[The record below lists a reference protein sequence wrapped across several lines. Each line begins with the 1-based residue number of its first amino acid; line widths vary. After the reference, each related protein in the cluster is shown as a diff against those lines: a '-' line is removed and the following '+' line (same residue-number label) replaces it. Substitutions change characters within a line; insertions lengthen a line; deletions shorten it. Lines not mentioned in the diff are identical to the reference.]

1 MPKKDRTGG
10 QSLLGGAMLLMITT
24 IIVHVIGIIYKI
36 PITAILGPVGRGYF
50 TNAYEIYTP
59 LYAISMAGL
68 PVALSK
74 MVSERMATGQYREVH
89 AVRKEAQ
96 KLYLITGMTGTVIL
110 WLLAWPYTHATVGSI
125 HTPEAF
131 WSIMMI
137 APSILFACMMSSYRG
152 YYEGLRNMAPTGYSQ
167 VFETLGKLVFGLV
180 LAVWVRDR
188 GLAQYEAGEAVYG
201 TVCHSAEEAASA
213 IAPFSA
219 AAAIFGVTLGTV
231 LGLIYLVIRHH
242 VIGDGITQEMLAGS
256 PAPEAGKELRSKIIR
271 FAIPVVTSS
280 LVLNVTNL
288 IDAWT
293 VNNRV
298 QAAVMKD
305 PSVFHT
311 MYALEFAASNVVDKD
326 IKSYLYGAYGV
337 ALDFRNLIPT
347 IIMTLGLS
355 AIPVLSGAWA
365 TKDHEKMRSSIQ
377 TVLKTA
383 TLLAVPTGFVM
394 AALAE
399 PVLKILYVGTNA
411 ESSITIS
418 APFIAIYGIF
428 ALILSI
434 STPITNMLQA
444 IGRADVPLKALAVGA
459 SLKILCDF
467 TLCGIPSINI
477 KGAPVGT
484 IVCYIYIITHNLV
497 VLLKQ
502 TKVKVDWKNVFLKPF
517 TAGALAGVSAYYI
530 YLIFE
535 RILPVGLEGSRNAN
549 FTWATLIALFGSI
562 VLWLIFLAVLR
573 VLNREDIEAL
583 PKGKK
588 IAKVLEK
595 LKVIS

>member
-1 MPKKDRTGG
+1 MSKKDRTQG

-24 IIVHVIGIIYKI
+24 VIVHVIGIIYKI

-74 MVSERMATGQYREVH
+74 MVSERMATGRYREVH
-89 AVRKEAQ
+89 AVRKDMA
-96 KLYLITGMTGTVIL
+96 GTLIL
-110 WLLAWPYTHATVGSI
+110 WALAWPYTHAAVGSI

-167 VFETLGKLVFGLV
+167 VFETFGKLVFGLI
-180 LAVWVRDR
+180 LAKWVQVH
-188 GLAQYEAGEAVYG
+188 GLSQFEAGQPVYG
-201 TVCHSAEEAASA
+201 VVCKTGEEAASA

-219 AAAIFGVTLGTV
+219 AAAILGVTLGTI
-231 LGLIYLVIRHH
+231 LGLIYLIIRHH
-242 VIGDGITQEMLAGS
+242 VIGDGITPQMLEGS
-256 PAPEAGKELRSKIIR
+256 PEPENGKSLRSQIIK

-280 LVLNVTNL
+280 LVLNITNL
-288 IDAWT
+288 IDSWT

-298 QAAVMKD
+298 KAAVDKA
-305 PSVFHT
+305 PEVFHQ
-311 MYALEFAASNVVDKD
+311 MYQAELAISNVVDKD

-365 TKDHEKMRSSIQ
+365 TKDQEKMRSSIS
-377 TVLKTA
+377 TVLKTS

-394 AALAE
+394 AVLAE
-399 PVLKILYVGTNA
+399 PILRILYTGTNA
-411 ESSITIS
+411 ESSISIS

-428 ALILSI
+428 ALLLSI

-444 IGRADVPLKALAVGA
+444 IGRADVPLKALAIGA
-459 SLKILCDF
+459 SLKIICDF
-467 TLCGIPSINI
+467 TLCGIPTINI

-484 IVCYIYIITHNLV
+484 IVCYIYIVTHNLI
-497 VLLKQ
+497 VLLRQ
-502 TKVKVDWKNVFLKPF
+502 TKVKINWKSVFWKPF
-517 TAGALAGVSAYYI
+517 AAGAFSGGVAWAVYQFFMHVLPAGA
-530 YLIFE
+530 
-535 RILPVGLEGSRNAN
+535 PGSRMAN
-549 FTWATLIALFGSI
+549 FTWATLIALTVSI
-562 VLWLIFLAVLR
+562 LSWIVFLGLIH
-573 VLNREDIEAL
+573 VLNRQDIESL

-595 LKVIS
+595 LHVIG

>member
-1 MPKKDRTGG
+1 
-10 QSLLGGAMLLMITT
+10 
-24 IIVHVIGIIYKI
+24 
-36 PITAILGPVGRGYF
+36 
-50 TNAYEIYTP
+50 
-59 LYAISMAGL
+59 
-68 PVALSK
+68 
-74 MVSERMATGQYREVH
+74 
-89 AVRKEAQ
+89 
-96 KLYLITGMTGTVIL
+96 
-110 WLLAWPYTHATVGSI
+110 
-125 HTPEAF
+125 
-131 WSIMMI
+131 
-137 APSILFACMMSSYRG
+137 MMSSYRG

-167 VFETLGKLVFGLV
+167 VFETFGKLVFGLI
-180 LAVWVRDR
+180 LAKWVQVH
-188 GLAQYEAGEAVYG
+188 GLAQFQNGQPVYG
-201 TVCHSAEEAASA
+201 TVCKDTTEAMSA

-219 AAAIFGVTLGTV
+219 AAAIMGVTLGTI

-242 VIGDGITQEMLAGS
+242 VIGDGITPQMLEGS
-256 PAPEAGKELRSKIIR
+256 PEPENGKSLRSQIIK

-280 LVLNVTNL
+280 LVLNITNL
-288 IDAWT
+288 IDSWT

-298 QAAVMKD
+298 KAAVDKA
-305 PSVFHT
+305 PEVFHQ
-311 MYALEFAASNVVDKD
+311 MYEAELALSNVVDKD

-365 TKDHEKMRSSIQ
+365 TKDQEKMRSSIS

-394 AALAE
+394 AVLAE
-399 PVLKILYVGTNA
+399 PILRILYTGTNA
-411 ESSITIS
+411 ESSIPIS

-428 ALILSI
+428 ALLLSI

-459 SLKILCDF
+459 SLKIICDF

-484 IVCYIYIITHNLV
+484 IVCYIYIVTHNLI
-497 VLLKQ
+497 VLLRQ
-502 TKVKVDWKNVFLKPF
+502 TKVKIDWKNVFLKPF
-517 TAGALAGVSAYYI
+517 AAGALSGGVAWGVYQFFMHVLPAGA
-530 YLIFE
+530 
-535 RILPVGLEGSRNAN
+535 PGSRFAN
-549 FTWATLIALFGSI
+549 FTWATLIAFTVSI
-562 VLWLIFLAVLR
+562 LAWVVFLGLIH
-573 VLNREDIEAL
+573 VLNRQDIESL

-595 LKVIS
+595 VHIIG

>member
-1 MPKKDRTGG
+1 MSKKDRTQG

-24 IIVHVIGIIYKI
+24 VIVHVIGIIYKI

-74 MVSERMATGQYREVH
+74 MVSERMATGRYREVH

-96 KLYLITGMTGTVIL
+96 KLYLITGMAGTLIL
-110 WLLAWPYTHATVGSI
+110 WALAWPYTHAAVGSI

-167 VFETLGKLVFGLV
+167 VFETFGKLVFGLI
-180 LAVWVRDR
+180 LAKWVQVH
-188 GLAQYEAGEAVYG
+188 GLAQFQNGQPVYG
-201 TVCHSAEEAASA
+201 TVCKDTTEAMSA

-219 AAAIFGVTLGTV
+219 AAAIMGVTLGTI
-231 LGLIYLVIRHH
+231 LGLFYLVIRHH
-242 VIGDGITQEMLAGS
+242 VIGDGITPQMLEGS
-256 PAPEAGKELRSKIIR
+256 PEPENGKSLRSQIIK

-280 LVLNVTNL
+280 LVLNITNL
-288 IDAWT
+288 IDSWT

-298 QAAVMKD
+298 KAAVDKA
-305 PSVFHT
+305 PEVFHR
-311 MYALEFAASNVVDKD
+311 MYEAELALSNVVDKD

-365 TKDHEKMRSSIQ
+365 TKDQEKMRSSIS

-394 AALAE
+394 AVLSE
-399 PVLKILYVGTNA
+399 PILRILYTGTNA
-411 ESSITIS
+411 ESSIPIS
-418 APFIAIYGIF
+418 APFIAIYGVF
-428 ALILSI
+428 ALLLSI

-459 SLKILCDF
+459 SLKIICDF
-467 TLCGIPSINI
+467 TLCGIPTINI

-484 IVCYIYIITHNLV
+484 IVCYIYIVTHNLI
-497 VLLKQ
+497 VLLRQ
-502 TKVKVDWKNVFLKPF
+502 TKVKIDWKNVFLKPF
-517 TAGALAGVSAYYI
+517 TAGALSGGVAWGVYQFFMHVLPAGA
-530 YLIFE
+530 
-535 RILPVGLEGSRNAN
+535 PGSRFAN
-549 FTWATLIALFGSI
+549 FTWATLIAFTVSI
-562 VLWLIFLAVLR
+562 LAWVVFLGLIH
-573 VLNREDIEAL
+573 VLNRQDIESL

-588 IAKVLEK
+588 IAKILEK
-595 LKVIS
+595 VHIIG

>member
-1 MPKKDRTGG
+1 MSKKDRTQG

-24 IIVHVIGIIYKI
+24 VIVHVIGIIYKI

-74 MVSERMATGQYREVH
+74 MVSERMATGRFKEVH

-96 KLYLITGMTGTVIL
+96 KLYLITGMTGTIIL
-110 WLLAWPYTHATVGSI
+110 WALAWPYTHAAVGSI

-167 VFETLGKLVFGLV
+167 VFG
-180 LAVWVRDR
+180 
-188 GLAQYEAGEAVYG
+188 
-201 TVCHSAEEAASA
+201 EEAASA

-219 AAAIFGVTLGTV
+219 AAAILGVTLGTI

-242 VIGDGITQEMLAGS
+242 VIGDGITPQMLEGS
-256 PAPEAGKELRSKIIR
+256 PEPESGKSLRSQIIK

-288 IDAWT
+288 IDSWT

-298 QAAVMKD
+298 KAAVDKA
-305 PSVFHT
+305 PEVFHQ
-311 MYALEFAASNVVDKD
+311 MYQVQLAASNVVDKD

-365 TKDHEKMRSSIQ
+365 TKDHEKMRSSIS

-394 AALAE
+394 AVLAE
-399 PVLKILYVGTNA
+399 PVLRILYVGTNA

-418 APFIAIYGIF
+418 APFVAIYGYF
-428 ALILSI
+428 ALLLSI

-459 SLKILCDF
+459 SLKIICNF
-467 TLCGIPSINI
+467 TLCGMPSINI

-484 IVCYIYIITHNLV
+484 IVCYLYIVTHNLI
-497 VLLKQ
+497 VLLKE
-502 TKVKVDWKNVFLKPF
+502 TKVKVDWVNVVLKPF
-517 TAGALAGVSAYYI
+517 AAGALSGGVAWGVYQ
-530 YLIFE
+530 LFV
-535 RILPVGLEGSRNAN
+535 RILPVGAPGSRMAG
-549 FTWATLIALFGSI
+549 FTWATLIALTVSI
-562 VLWLIFLAVLR
+562 LAWLVFLGLLKVLTKH
-573 VLNREDIEAL
+573 DIESL

-588 IAKVLEK
+588 VAKVLEK
-595 LKVIS
+595 LHVIG

>member
-1 MPKKDRTGG
+1 MAAKNRTQG
-10 QSLLGGAMLLMITT
+10 QSLLSGAFLLMITT
-24 IIVHVIGIIYKI
+24 VIVHIIGIIYKI
-36 PITAILGPVGRGYF
+36 PLTAILGPVGRGYF

-74 MVSERMATGQYREVH
+74 MVSERMATGRFREVH

-96 KLYLITGMTGTVIL
+96 KLYLITGMAGTVIL
-110 WLLAWPYTHATVGSI
+110 WALAWPYTHAAVGSI

-131 WSIMMI
+131 WSIIMI

-167 VFETLGKLVFGLV
+167 VFETIGKLVFGLA
-180 LAVWVRDR
+180 LAKWAQIHGMSRFQL
-188 GLAQYEAGEAVYG
+188 GLPVYG
-201 TVCHSAEEAASA
+201 RDCATAQDAVSA

-231 LGLIYLVIRHH
+231 LGLIYLLIRHR
-242 VIGDGITQEMLAGS
+242 VIGDGITQDMLLAS
-256 PAPEAGKELRSKIIR
+256 PEPEDGKSLRSKIIR

-280 LVLNVTNL
+280 LVLNITNL
-288 IDAWT
+288 IDSWT

-298 QAAVMKD
+298 QAAVSKA
-305 PSVFHT
+305 PEIFHR
-311 MYALEFAASNVVDKD
+311 MYAAELAASTVVDKD
-326 IKSYLYGAYGV
+326 IKSFLYGAYGV

-365 TKDHEKMRSSIQ
+365 TKDQAKMKSAIQ

-383 TLLAVPTGFVM
+383 TLIAVPTGFVM
-394 AALAE
+394 AVLAE
-399 PVLKILYVGTNA
+399 PMLRLLYIGTNA
-411 ESSITIS
+411 ESTISIS
-418 APFIAIYGIF
+418 APFVAIYGIF
-428 ALILSI
+428 ALLLSI

-459 SLKILCDF
+459 SAKIVCDFILCGMP
-467 TLCGIPSINI
+467 TVNI

-484 IVCYIYIITHNLV
+484 IVCYLYIVTHNLV

-502 TKVKVDWKNVFLKPF
+502 TKVKVDWPKVFFRPF
-517 TAGALAGVSAYYI
+517 FAGALAGATAQVLYVFFVW
-530 YLIFE
+530 L
-535 RILPVGLEGSRNAN
+535 LPDGAPGSRMAD
-549 FTWATLIALFGSI
+549 FTWATLIALTLSI
-562 VLWLIFLAVLR
+562 LLWVVYLGLLHVLT
-573 VLNREDIEAL
+573 REDIETL

-595 LKVIS
+595 LHVIR

>member
-1 MPKKDRTGG
+1 
-10 QSLLGGAMLLMITT
+10 
-24 IIVHVIGIIYKI
+24 
-36 PITAILGPVGRGYF
+36 
-50 TNAYEIYTP
+50 
-59 LYAISMAGL
+59 MAGL

-74 MVSERMATGQYREVH
+74 MVSERMATGRYREVH

-96 KLYLITGMTGTVIL
+96 KLYLITGMAGTLIL
-110 WLLAWPYTHATVGSI
+110 WALAWPYTHAAVGSI

-167 VFETLGKLVFGLV
+167 VFETFGKLVFGLI
-180 LAVWVRDR
+180 LAKWVQVH
-188 GLAQYEAGEAVYG
+188 GLSQFEAGQPVYG
-201 TVCHSAEEAASA
+201 VVCKTGEEAASA

-219 AAAIFGVTLGTV
+219 AAAILGVTLGTI
-231 LGLIYLVIRHH
+231 LGLIYLIIRHH
-242 VIGDGITQEMLAGS
+242 VIGDGITPQMLEGS
-256 PAPEAGKELRSKIIR
+256 PEPENGKSLRSQIIK

-280 LVLNVTNL
+280 LVLNITNL
-288 IDAWT
+288 IDSWT

-298 QAAVMKD
+298 KAAVDKA
-305 PSVFHT
+305 PEVFHQ
-311 MYALEFAASNVVDKD
+311 MYQAELAISNVVDKD

-365 TKDHEKMRSSIQ
+365 TKDQEKMRSSIS
-377 TVLKTA
+377 TVLKTS

-394 AALAE
+394 AVLAE
-399 PVLKILYVGTNA
+399 PILRILYTGTNA
-411 ESSITIS
+411 ESSISIS

-428 ALILSI
+428 ALLLSI

-459 SLKILCDF
+459 SLKIICDF
-467 TLCGIPSINI
+467 TLCGIPTINI

-484 IVCYIYIITHNLV
+484 IVCYIYIVTHNLI
-497 VLLKQ
+497 VLLRQ
-502 TKVKVDWKNVFLKPF
+502 TKVKINWKSVFWKPF
-517 TAGALAGVSAYYI
+517 AAGAFSGGVAWAVYQFFMHVLPAGA
-530 YLIFE
+530 
-535 RILPVGLEGSRNAN
+535 PGSRMAN
-549 FTWATLIALFGSI
+549 FTWATLIALTVSI
-562 VLWLIFLAVLR
+562 LSWIVFLGLIH
-573 VLNREDIEAL
+573 VLNRQDIESL

-595 LKVIS
+595 LHVIG

>member
-1 MPKKDRTGG
+1 MSKKDRTQG

-24 IIVHVIGIIYKI
+24 VIVHVIGIIYKI

-59 LYAISMAGL
+59 LYAISMAGM

-74 MVSERMATGQYREVH
+74 MVSERMATGRYREVH

-96 KLYLITGMTGTVIL
+96 KLYLITGMAGTLIL
-110 WLLAWPYTHATVGSI
+110 WALAWPYTHAAVGSI

-167 VFETLGKLVFGLV
+167 VFETFGKLVFGLI
-180 LAVWVRDR
+180 LAKWVQVH
-188 GLAQYEAGEAVYG
+188 GLAQFQNGQPVYG
-201 TVCHSAEEAASA
+201 TVCKDTTEAMSA

-219 AAAIFGVTLGTV
+219 AAAIMGVTLGTI

-242 VIGDGITQEMLAGS
+242 VNGDGITPQMLEGS
-256 PAPEAGKELRSKIIR
+256 PEPENGKSLRSQIIK

-280 LVLNVTNL
+280 LVLNITNL
-288 IDAWT
+288 IDSWT

-298 QAAVMKD
+298 KAAVDKA
-305 PSVFHT
+305 PEVFHR
-311 MYALEFAASNVVDKD
+311 MYEAELALSNVVDKD

-365 TKDHEKMRSSIQ
+365 TKDQEKMRSSIS

-394 AALAE
+394 AVLSE
-399 PVLKILYVGTNA
+399 PILRILYTGTNA
-411 ESSITIS
+411 ESSIPIS
-418 APFIAIYGIF
+418 APFIAIYGVF
-428 ALILSI
+428 ALLLSI

-459 SLKILCDF
+459 SLKIICDF
-467 TLCGIPSINI
+467 TLCGIPTINI

-484 IVCYIYIITHNLV
+484 IVCYIYIVTHNLI
-497 VLLKQ
+497 VLLRQ
-502 TKVKVDWKNVFLKPF
+502 TKVKIDWKNVFWKPF
-517 TAGALAGVSAYYI
+517 TAGALSGGVAWGVYQFFMHVLPAGA
-530 YLIFE
+530 
-535 RILPVGLEGSRNAN
+535 PGSRFAN
-549 FTWATLIALFGSI
+549 FTWATLIALTVSI
-562 VLWLIFLAVLR
+562 LAWVVFLGLIH
-573 VLNREDIEAL
+573 VLNRQDIESL

-588 IAKVLEK
+588 IAKTSK
-595 LKVIS
+595 KY

>member
-1 MPKKDRTGG
+1 MSKKDRTQG

-24 IIVHVIGIIYKI
+24 VIVHVIGIIYKI

-50 TNAYEIYTP
+50 TYEIYTP

-74 MVSERMATGQYREVH
+74 MVSERMATGRYREVH

-96 KLYLITGMTGTVIL
+96 KLYLITGMAGTLIL
-110 WLLAWPYTHATVGSI
+110 WALAWPYTHAAVGSI

-167 VFETLGKLVFGLV
+167 VFETFGKLVFGLI
-180 LAVWVRDR
+180 LAKWVQVH
-188 GLAQYEAGEAVYG
+188 GLAQFQNGQPVYG
-201 TVCHSAEEAASA
+201 TVCKDTTEAMSA

-219 AAAIFGVTLGTV
+219 AAAIMGVTLGTI

-242 VIGDGITQEMLAGS
+242 VNGDGITPQMLEGS
-256 PAPEAGKELRSKIIR
+256 PEPENGKSLRSQIIK

-280 LVLNVTNL
+280 LVLNITNL
-288 IDAWT
+288 IDSWT

-298 QAAVMKD
+298 KAAVDKA
-305 PSVFHT
+305 PEVFHR
-311 MYALEFAASNVVDKD
+311 MYEAELALSNVVDKD

-365 TKDHEKMRSSIQ
+365 TKDQEKMRSSIS

-394 AALAE
+394 AVLSE
-399 PVLKILYVGTNA
+399 PILRILYTGTNA
-411 ESSITIS
+411 ESSIPIS
-418 APFIAIYGIF
+418 APFIAIYGVF
-428 ALILSI
+428 ALLLSI

-459 SLKILCDF
+459 SLKIICDF
-467 TLCGIPSINI
+467 TLCGIPTINI

-484 IVCYIYIITHNLV
+484 IVCYIYIVTHNLI
-497 VLLKQ
+497 VLLRQ
-502 TKVKVDWKNVFLKPF
+502 TKVKIDWKNVFLKPF
-517 TAGALAGVSAYYI
+517 TAGALSGGVAWGVYQFFMHVLPAGA
-530 YLIFE
+530 
-535 RILPVGLEGSRNAN
+535 PGSRFAN
-549 FTWATLIALFGSI
+549 FTWATLIALTVSI
-562 VLWLIFLAVLR
+562 LAWVVFLGLIH
-573 VLNREDIEAL
+573 VLNRQDIESL

-588 IAKVLEK
+588 IAKILEK
-595 LKVIS
+595 VHIIG

>member
-1 MPKKDRTGG
+1 MSKKDRTQG

-24 IIVHVIGIIYKI
+24 VIVHVIGIIYKI

-74 MVSERMATGQYREVH
+74 MVSERMATGRYREVH

-96 KLYLITGMTGTVIL
+96 KLYLITGMAGTLIL
-110 WLLAWPYTHATVGSI
+110 WALAWPYTHAAVGSI

-167 VFETLGKLVFGLV
+167 VFETFGKLVFGLI
-180 LAVWVRDR
+180 LAKWVQVH
-188 GLAQYEAGEAVYG
+188 GLAQFQNGQPVYG
-201 TVCHSAEEAASA
+201 TVCKDTTEAMSA

-219 AAAIFGVTLGTV
+219 AAAIMGVTLGTI

-242 VIGDGITQEMLAGS
+242 VIGDGITPQMLEGS
-256 PAPEAGKELRSKIIR
+256 PEPENGKSLRSQIIK

-280 LVLNVTNL
+280 LVLNITNL
-288 IDAWT
+288 IDSWT

-298 QAAVMKD
+298 KAAVDKA
-305 PSVFHT
+305 PEVFHR
-311 MYALEFAASNVVDKD
+311 MYEAELALSNVVDKD

-365 TKDHEKMRSSIQ
+365 TKDQEKMRSSIS

-394 AALAE
+394 AVLAE
-399 PVLKILYVGTNA
+399 PILRILYTGTNA
-411 ESSITIS
+411 ESSISIS
-418 APFIAIYGIF
+418 APFIAIYGVF
-428 ALILSI
+428 ALLLSI

-459 SLKILCDF
+459 SLKIICDF
-467 TLCGIPSINI
+467 TLCGIPTINI

-484 IVCYIYIITHNLV
+484 IVCYIYIVTHNLI
-497 VLLKQ
+497 VLLRQ
-502 TKVKVDWKNVFLKPF
+502 TKVKIDWKNVFWKPF
-517 TAGALAGVSAYYI
+517 TAGALSGGVAWGVYQFFMHVLPAGA
-530 YLIFE
+530 
-535 RILPVGLEGSRNAN
+535 PGSRFAN
-549 FTWATLIALFGSI
+549 FTWATLIALTVSI
-562 VLWLIFLAVLR
+562 LAWVVFLGLVH
-573 VLNREDIEAL
+573 VLNRQDIESL

-595 LKVIS
+595 VHIIG

>member
-1 MPKKDRTGG
+1 MSKKDRTQG

-24 IIVHVIGIIYKI
+24 VIVHVIGIIYKI

-74 MVSERMATGQYREVH
+74 MVSERMATGRYREVH

-96 KLYLITGMTGTVIL
+96 KLYLITGMAGTLIL
-110 WLLAWPYTHATVGSI
+110 WALAWPYTHAAVGSI

-167 VFETLGKLVFGLV
+167 VFETFGKLVFGLI
-180 LAVWVRDR
+180 LAKWVQVH
-188 GLAQYEAGEAVYG
+188 GLAQFQNGQPVYG
-201 TVCHSAEEAASA
+201 TVCKDTTEAMSA

-219 AAAIFGVTLGTV
+219 AAAILGVTLGTI

-242 VIGDGITQEMLAGS
+242 VIGDGITLQMLEGS
-256 PAPEAGKELRSKIIR
+256 PEPENGKSLRSQIIK

-280 LVLNVTNL
+280 LVLNITNL
-288 IDAWT
+288 IDSWT

-298 QAAVMKD
+298 KAAVDKA
-305 PSVFHT
+305 PEVFHR
-311 MYALEFAASNVVDKD
+311 MYEAELALSNVVDKD

-365 TKDHEKMRSSIQ
+365 TKDQEKMRSSIS

-394 AALAE
+394 AVLSE
-399 PVLKILYVGTNA
+399 PILRILYTGTNA
-411 ESSITIS
+411 ESSIPIS
-418 APFIAIYGIF
+418 APFIAIYGVF
-428 ALILSI
+428 ALLLSI

-459 SLKILCDF
+459 SLKIICDF
-467 TLCGIPSINI
+467 TLCGIPTINI

-484 IVCYIYIITHNLV
+484 IVCYIYIVTHNLI
-497 VLLKQ
+497 VLLRQ
-502 TKVKVDWKNVFLKPF
+502 TKVKIDWKNVFWKPF
-517 TAGALAGVSAYYI
+517 TAGALSGGVAWGVYQFFMHVLPAGA
-530 YLIFE
+530 
-535 RILPVGLEGSRNAN
+535 PGSRFAN
-549 FTWATLIALFGSI
+549 FTWATLIAFTVSI
-562 VLWLIFLAVLR
+562 LAWVVFLGLIH
-573 VLNREDIEAL
+573 VLNRQDIESL

-588 IAKVLEK
+588 IAKILEK
-595 LKVIS
+595 VHIIG

>member
-1 MPKKDRTGG
+1 MDKKNRAQG

-74 MVSERMATGQYREVH
+74 MVSERMATGKYREVH

-110 WLLAWPYTHATVGSI
+110 WLLAWPYTHASVGSI

-131 WSIMMI
+131 WSIMLI

-167 VFETLGKLVFGLV
+167 IFETLGKLVFGLI
-180 LAVWVRDR
+180 LAKLVQVR
-188 GLAQYEAGEAVYG
+188 GLRMFETTGEVYG
-201 TVCHSAEEAASA
+201 TACQTREEAINA
-213 IAPFSA
+213 IAPFSS

-231 LGLIYLVIRHH
+231 LGLIYLIIRHH
-242 VIGDGITQEMLAGS
+242 TIGDGISQEMLTAS
-256 PAPEAGKELRSKIIR
+256 PEPETGKSLRSQIIK

-298 QAAVMKD
+298 QAAVLKD
-305 PSVFHT
+305 PSYFHR
-311 MYALEFAASNVVDKD
+311 MYEMELAASNVLDKD
-326 IKSYLYGAYGV
+326 IKSFLYGAYGV

-365 TKDHEKMRSSIQ
+365 TKDREKMRSSIQ

-394 AALAE
+394 AVLAK
-399 PVLKILYVGTNA
+399 PILQILYVGTNA
-411 ESSITIS
+411 ESSITIA
-418 APFIAIYGIF
+418 APFISIYGFF
-428 ALILSI
+428 ALLLSI

-459 SLKILCDF
+459 SLKIICDF
-467 TLCGIPSINI
+467 TLCGMPAINI

-484 IVCYIYIITHNLV
+484 IVCYLYIVTHNLV
-497 VLLKQ
+497 VLLKE
-502 TKVKVDWKNVFLKPF
+502 TKVKVDWKNVFFKPF
-517 TAGALAGVSAYYI
+517 TAGALAGVSAYFLYI
-530 YLIFE
+530 LFMK
-535 RILPVGLEGSRNAN
+535 ILPAGIEGSRNAN
-549 FTWATLIALFGSI
+549 FTWASLIALFGSI
-562 VLWLIFLAVLR
+562 LFWLVFLG
-573 VLNREDIEAL
+573 VLNVLSRNDIESL

-588 IAKVLEK
+588 MAKVLAK
-595 LKVIS
+595 MHIIK

>member
-1 MPKKDRTGG
+1 MSKKDRTQG

-24 IIVHVIGIIYKI
+24 VIVHVIGIIYKI

-74 MVSERMATGQYREVH
+74 MVSERMATGRYREVH

-96 KLYLITGMTGTVIL
+96 KLYLITGMAGTLIL
-110 WLLAWPYTHATVGSI
+110 WALAWPYTHAAVGSI

-167 VFETLGKLVFGLV
+167 VFETFGKLVFGLI
-180 LAVWVRDR
+180 LAKWVQVH
-188 GLAQYEAGEAVYG
+188 GLAQFQNGQPVYG
-201 TVCHSAEEAASA
+201 TVCKDTTEAMSA

-219 AAAIFGVTLGTV
+219 AAAIMGVTLGTI

-242 VIGDGITQEMLAGS
+242 VIGDGITQQMLEGS
-256 PAPEAGKELRSKIIR
+256 PEPENGKSLRSQIIK

-280 LVLNVTNL
+280 LVLNITNL
-288 IDAWT
+288 IDSWT

-298 QAAVMKD
+298 KAAVDKA
-305 PSVFHT
+305 PEVFHR
-311 MYALEFAASNVVDKD
+311 MYEAELALSNVVDKD

-365 TKDHEKMRSSIQ
+365 TKDQEKMRSSIS

-394 AALAE
+394 AVLSE
-399 PVLKILYVGTNA
+399 PILRILYTGTNA
-411 ESSITIS
+411 ESSIPIS
-418 APFIAIYGIF
+418 APFIAIYGVF
-428 ALILSI
+428 ALLLSI

-459 SLKILCDF
+459 SLKIICDF
-467 TLCGIPSINI
+467 TLCGIPTINI

-484 IVCYIYIITHNLV
+484 IVCYIYIVTHNLI
-497 VLLKQ
+497 VLLRQ
-502 TKVKVDWKNVFLKPF
+502 TKVKIDWKNVFLKPF
-517 TAGALAGVSAYYI
+517 TAGALSGGVAWGVYQFFMHVLPAGA
-530 YLIFE
+530 
-535 RILPVGLEGSRNAN
+535 PGSRFAN
-549 FTWATLIALFGSI
+549 FTWATLIAFTVSI
-562 VLWLIFLAVLR
+562 LAWVVFLGLIH
-573 VLNREDIEAL
+573 VLNRQDIESL

-588 IAKVLEK
+588 IAKILEK
-595 LKVIS
+595 VHIIG

>member
-1 MPKKDRTGG
+1 MSKKDRTQG

-24 IIVHVIGIIYKI
+24 VIVHVIGIIYKI

-74 MVSERMATGQYREVH
+74 MVSERMATGRYREVH

-96 KLYLITGMTGTVIL
+96 KLYLITGMAGTLIL
-110 WLLAWPYTHATVGSI
+110 WALAWPYTHAAVGSI

-167 VFETLGKLVFGLV
+167 VFETFGKLVFGLI
-180 LAVWVRDR
+180 LAKWVQVH
-188 GLAQYEAGEAVYG
+188 GLAQFQNGQPVYG
-201 TVCHSAEEAASA
+201 TVCKDTTEAMSA

-219 AAAIFGVTLGTV
+219 AAAIMGVTLGTI

-242 VIGDGITQEMLAGS
+242 VNGDGITPQMLEGS
-256 PAPEAGKELRSKIIR
+256 PEPENGKSLRSQIIK

-280 LVLNVTNL
+280 LVLNITNL
-288 IDAWT
+288 IDSWT

-298 QAAVMKD
+298 KAAVDKA
-305 PSVFHT
+305 PEVFHR
-311 MYALEFAASNVVDKD
+311 MYEAELALSNVVDKD

-365 TKDHEKMRSSIQ
+365 TKDQEKMRSSIS

-394 AALAE
+394 AVLSE
-399 PVLKILYVGTNA
+399 PILRILYTGTNA
-411 ESSITIS
+411 ESSIPIS
-418 APFIAIYGIF
+418 APFIASYGIF
-428 ALILSI
+428 ALLLSI

-459 SLKILCDF
+459 SLKIICDF
-467 TLCGIPSINI
+467 TLCGIPTINI

-484 IVCYIYIITHNLV
+484 IVCYIYIVTHNLI
-497 VLLKQ
+497 VLLRQ
-502 TKVKVDWKNVFLKPF
+502 TKVKIDWKNVFLKPF
-517 TAGALAGVSAYYI
+517 TAGALSGGVAWGVYQFFMHVLPAGA
-530 YLIFE
+530 
-535 RILPVGLEGSRNAN
+535 PGSRFAN
-549 FTWATLIALFGSI
+549 FTWATLIALTVSI
-562 VLWLIFLAVLR
+562 LAWVVFLGLIH
-573 VLNREDIEAL
+573 VLNRQDIESL

-588 IAKVLEK
+588 IAKILEK
-595 LKVIS
+595 VHIIG

>member
-1 MPKKDRTGG
+1 MGKKDRTQG

-110 WLLAWPYTHATVGSI
+110 WLLAWPYTHASVGSI

-167 VFETLGKLVFGLV
+167 VFETLGKLVFGLI
-180 LAVWVRDR
+180 LAKWVQVH
-188 GLAQYEAGEAVYG
+188 GLAQYEAGQAVYG
-201 TVCHSAEEAASA
+201 TVCNTPEEAASA

-219 AAAIFGVTLGTV
+219 AAAIFGVTLGTI
-231 LGLIYLVIRHH
+231 LGLIYLFIRHH
-242 VIGDGITQEMLAGS
+242 TIGDGITQEMLETS
-256 PAPEAGKELRSKIIR
+256 PAPETGKSLRSQIIR

-280 LVLNVTNL
+280 LVLNITNL
-288 IDAWT
+288 IDSWT

-298 QAAVMKD
+298 KAAVDKAPD
-305 PSVFHT
+305 IFHI
-311 MYALEFAASNVVDKD
+311 MYQAELAASNVVDKD

-365 TKDHEKMRSSIQ
+365 TKDHAKMKSAIQ

-394 AALAE
+394 AVLAE
-399 PVLKILYVGTNA
+399 PVLRILYVGTNA

-418 APFIAIYGIF
+418 APFVAIYGFF
-428 ALILSI
+428 ALLLSI

-459 SLKILCDF
+459 TLKILCDF

-484 IVCYIYIITHNLV
+484 IVCYVYIVTHNLI

-502 TKVKVDWKNVFLKPF
+502 TKVKVDWVSVLLKPF
-517 TAGALAGVSAYYI
+517 AAGALAGGGARLI
-530 YLIFE
+530 YLVFMK
-535 RILPVGLEGSRNAN
+535 ILPVGLEGSRNAN
-549 FTWATLIALFGSI
+549 FTWATLLAIFGS
-562 VLWLIFLAVLR
+562 VLLWLVFLGVLR
-573 VLNREDIEAL
+573 VLKREDIESL

-588 IAKVLEK
+588 MAKLLAK
-595 LKVIS
+595 LHVIG

>member
-1 MPKKDRTGG
+1 MSKKDRTQG

-24 IIVHVIGIIYKI
+24 VIVHVIGIIYKI

-74 MVSERMATGQYREVH
+74 MVSERMATGRYREVH

-96 KLYLITGMTGTVIL
+96 KLYLITGMAGTLIL
-110 WLLAWPYTHATVGSI
+110 WALAWPYTHAAVGSI

-167 VFETLGKLVFGLV
+167 VFETFGKLVFGLI
-180 LAVWVRDR
+180 LAKWVQVH
-188 GLAQYEAGEAVYG
+188 GLAQFQNGQPVYG
-201 TVCHSAEEAASA
+201 TVCKDTTEAMSA

-219 AAAIFGVTLGTV
+219 AAAIMGVTLGTI

-242 VIGDGITQEMLAGS
+242 VIGDGITPQMLEGS
-256 PAPEAGKELRSKIIR
+256 PEPENGKSLRSQIIK

-280 LVLNVTNL
+280 LVLNITNL
-288 IDAWT
+288 IDSWT

-298 QAAVMKD
+298 KAAVDKA
-305 PSVFHT
+305 PEVFHR
-311 MYALEFAASNVVDKD
+311 MYEAELALSNVVDKD

-365 TKDHEKMRSSIQ
+365 TKDQEKMRSSIS

-394 AALAE
+394 AVLSE
-399 PVLKILYVGTNA
+399 PILRILYTGTNA
-411 ESSITIS
+411 ESSIPIS
-418 APFIAIYGIF
+418 APFIAIYGVF
-428 ALILSI
+428 ALLLSI

-459 SLKILCDF
+459 SLKIICDF
-467 TLCGIPSINI
+467 TLCGIPTINI

-484 IVCYIYIITHNLV
+484 IVCYIYIVTHNLI
-497 VLLKQ
+497 VLLRQ
-502 TKVKVDWKNVFLKPF
+502 TKVKIDWKNVFWKPF
-517 TAGALAGVSAYYI
+517 TAGALSGGVAWGVYQFFMHVLPAGA
-530 YLIFE
+530 
-535 RILPVGLEGSRNAN
+535 PGSRFAN
-549 FTWATLIALFGSI
+549 FTWATLIAFTVSI
-562 VLWLIFLAVLR
+562 LAWVVFLGLIH
-573 VLNREDIEAL
+573 VLNRQDIESL

-588 IAKVLEK
+588 IAKILEK
-595 LKVIS
+595 VHIIG

>member
-1 MPKKDRTGG
+1 MPKKDRTQG
-10 QSLLGGAMLLMITT
+10 QSMLGGAMLLMITT

-36 PITAILGPVGRGYF
+36 PITAILGPVGRGYY

-74 MVSERMATGQYREVH
+74 MVSERMAIGKYREVH
-89 AVRKEAQ
+89 AVQREAR
-96 KLYLITGMTGTVIL
+96 KLYFITGMTGTLVL
-110 WLLAWPYTHATVGSI
+110 WALAYPYTHAAVGSI

-131 WSIMMI
+131 WSIVMI

-167 VFETLGKLVFGLV
+167 VFETIGKLVFGLI
-180 LAVWVRDR
+180 
-188 GLAQYEAGEAVYG
+188 LAQWAKIHGMSRFEAGLPVYG
-201 TVCHSAEEAASA
+201 QVCDTVEEAASA
-213 IAPFSA
+213 IAPISSA
-219 AAAIFGVTLGTV
+219 GAIFGVTLGTV
-231 LGLIYLVIRHH
+231 LGLIYLILRHKI
-242 VIGDGITQEMLAGS
+242 IGDGITVEMLEGS
-256 PAPEAGKELRSKIIR
+256 PEAADGKTLRKQIIK

-280 LVLNVTNL
+280 LVLNITNL

-298 QAAVMKD
+298 QAAVDKAPD
-305 PSVFHT
+305 VFHT
-311 MYALEFAASNVVDKD
+311 MYAAELAASNVLDKD

-355 AIPVLSGAWA
+355 AIPVLSAAWA
-365 TKDHEKMRSSIQ
+365 TKDHDKMRSSIQ

-394 AALAE
+394 AVLAE

-418 APFIAIYGIF
+418 APFVAIYGYF
-428 ALILSI
+428 ALLLSI
-434 STPITNMLQA
+434 STPITNMLQS
-444 IGRADVPLKALAVGA
+444 IGRADVPLKALAVG
-459 SLKILCDF
+459 SVLKIGCNF
-467 TLCGIPSINI
+467 ILCGIPEINI

-484 IVCYIYIITHNLV
+484 IIFYLYIVTHNLV
-497 VLLKQ
+497 VLLKE
-502 TKVKVDWKNVFLKPF
+502 TKVKVHWMDVFVKPF
-517 TAGALAGVSAYYI
+517 AAGALSGGVAYGVYT
-530 YLIFE
+530 LFVN
-535 RILPVGLEGSRNAN
+535 ILPVGAEGSRNAG
-549 FTWATLIALFGSI
+549 FTWATLIAI
-562 VLWLIFLAVLR
+562 VVAILAWVVLLGLLR
-573 VLNREDIEAL
+573 VLSRQDIESL

-595 LKVIS
+595 AHVIR